1 MLREDCNFQI
11 SFYKSSR
18 LQKEAPGG
26 PDRTASADPQ
36 RSAERLEGGGAHAAG
51 SGGRAEP
58 RPQRQRRWPSPPP
71 CTRGARRKGTEGG
84 DDESERRHQQ
94 PLQRKL
100 SGRGRWE
107 QAGHFLADGL
117 SLELAKAG
125 PQPELPQYLG
135 PRRGR

>member
-1 MLREDCNFQI
+1 MGQI
-11 SFYKSSR
+11 A
-18 LQKEAPGG
+18 QQTP
-26 PDRTASADPQ
+26 THSA
-36 RSAERLEGGGAHAAG
+36 RSAERLEGGGAHAG

-58 RPQRQRRWPSPPP
+58 RPRRQRPSPPP
-71 CTRGARRKGTEGG
+71 LHAAGPRRKGTEGG

-100 SGRGRWE
+100 RGRGRWE